1 MMNNSNDP
9 RRGPFRPI
17 NTLASP
23 QKPKFTLSADNKA
36 TLTPHTESSSSE
48 TDLDSLPCVTEFLP
62 AQASGYKGGR
72 QAVNRISFEENNR
85 GDSIVGDSSSLFEEE
100 DIEPLGFLPSPGAG
114 KSTVRNPQNVF
125 GAKVAPN
132 LRRNITGLRE
142 TAHSRNTMV
151 NQREASKP
159 NTQAQPPIPKALQDL
174 TNTPQFG
181 ETSPLR
187 NPLKK
192 DARKDEFSHLFNIP
206 KPNQARPE
214 HHRAQNSQQAQ
225 APPPFTIP
233 PKVHPFSQSNAASSR
248 SSYGSDIVEIPR
260 PVDFFPANQPQNSRV
275 PVEISKPGNYPTHTT
290 HPAPRPMYSSMG
302 GTHGFQPVNIFG
314 QRNIID
320 LTRKID
326 DNEFDPDAALREDQG
341 KFGAVDPFMYI
352 DAAKANENIKA
363 LLEGAFD
370 DDEDKIPRTRGRK
383 KKQQQNVTDDAT
395 NDLAEK
401 LQALDVKAK
410 EEEAK
415 AEAEEEDEEEDDG
428 SVEGLTVKLLPHQ
441 VDGVA
446 WMTDKEVGVRK
457 KNGVLPKGG
466 ILADDMGLGKT
477 IQSLALILSNPRPP
491 VDAPPENPKNKIPS
505 SVGKGTLVVAPL
517 ALIKQWES
525 EINTKV
531 LESHRLR
538 VLVHHGPSR
547 TKDFSKLKKYDV
559 VITTYNVLSSEH
571 SNSDERED
579 GVKAGCFGVH
589 WYRVILD
596 EAHSIKNRNAKMTK
610 ACYDLRSHYR
620 WCLTGTPMQNNL
632 DELQSL
638 IKFLRIKPYDE
649 LKNWKDS
656 ITGPMKN
663 GRGGLAMKRLQ
674 YFLKAFMKRRTKDV
688 LKKEGALNPGGKV
701 KEGGDKSGGFRIVA
715 RNIETVVAHFTPEE
729 HRFYN
734 RLASRAQDR
743 LEEMMGGEKADYIGA
758 LVLLLRLRQACNHP
772 ELIKSNVKNDKDA
785 LATGST
791 SPRGGGSQ
799 APRRSRDTEDKDV
812 DDIAAMF
819 GGLSVES
826 KKCDVCQANLSQSEV
841 AAGAL
846 RCEDC
851 ENDLSMS
858 QRKKHKHKHRSK
870 QHKSKKQSK
879 KHRETEKEESTSP
892 EPQKLARNRRVI
904 LDSDDEDEGE
914 GDWVVPL
921 SQQDVPDLGKAGG
934 TDDENAEGGGEWL
947 KSDDSETDGEGS
959 PVDKKKKGRKV
970 ISLELDDE
978 EEDPKSEPEG
988 EANSDSET
996 ESQSEPESGADS
1008 DTESDEESDSDPV
1021 YSASHLTPS
1030 TKIRHLLQI
1039 LEKETPDHKVIVFS
1053 QFTSMLDLIEPFLRR
1068 NGYIF
1073 TRYDGSMRNDHREAS
1088 LNKLRN
1094 DKKTRVLLC
1103 SLKCGSLGLNLTAA
1117 SRVVILEPFWN
1128 PFVEEQAIDRVH
1140 RLNQTVDV
1148 TVYKLTIASS
1158 VEARILD
1165 LQDAK
1170 RKLANAAIEGGK
1182 AVAKLSM
1189 KDIMDLFKRDAEF
1202 DTRHEREVELEHQ
1215 GLFERMRVLESP
1227 TKGADMGVT
1236 VTLKARKAGRKEGRS
1251 DDSVYGRR

>member
-1 MMNNSNDP
+1 MEIPRPANSFP
-9 RRGPFRPI
+9 P
-17 NTLASP
+17 
-23 QKPKFTLSADNKA
+23 
-36 TLTPHTESSSSE
+36 
-48 TDLDSLPCVTEFLP
+48 
-62 AQASGYKGGR
+62 
-72 QAVNRISFEENNR
+72 
-85 GDSIVGDSSSLFEEE
+85 
-100 DIEPLGFLPSPGAG
+100 
-114 KSTVRNPQNVF
+114 NP
-125 GAKVAPN
+125 P
-132 LRRNITGLRE
+132 
-142 TAHSRNTMV
+142 
-151 NQREASKP
+151 
-159 NTQAQPPIPKALQDL
+159 
-174 TNTPQFG
+174 
-181 ETSPLR
+181 
-187 NPLKK
+187 
-192 DARKDEFSHLFNIP
+192 
-206 KPNQARPE
+206 
-214 HHRAQNSQQAQ
+214 QNSQ
-225 APPPFTIP
+225 AP
-233 PKVHPFSQSNAASSR
+233 
-248 SSYGSDIVEIPR
+248 VEIPR
-260 PVDFFPANQPQNSRV
+260 P
-275 PVEISKPGNYPTHTT
+275 GNYPTYTT
-290 HPAPRPMYSSMG
+290 QPAPRPVYSSMG
-302 GTHGFQPVNIFG
+302 GTHGFQPVNFFE
-314 QRNIID
+314 QRNAID
-320 LTRKID
+320 LTKKND
-326 DNEFDPDAALREDQG
+326 DDEFDPDAALREGQD
-341 KFGAVDPFMYI
+341 KFGAVDPYMYV

-370 DDEDKIPRTRGRK
+370 DEEEKIRRTRGRK
-383 KKQQQNVTDDAT
+383 KKQQQQKVEDADT
-395 NDLAEK
+395 NALAKK
-401 LQALDVKAK
+401 LQALDMKAEEK
-410 EEEAK
+410 EAE
-415 AEAEEEDEEEDDG
+415 AEAEEDDEEDDG

-446 WMTDKEVGVRK
+446 WMTNKEVGVRK

-491 VDAPPENPKNKIPS
+491 VDTPSDNPKNKIAS

-531 LESHRLR
+531 LKSHSLR

-547 TKDFSKLKKYDV
+547 TKDFSKLKNYDV

-579 GVKAGCFGVH
+579 GLKAGCFGVH

-663 GRGGLAMKRLQ
+663 GRGVLAMKRLQ

-701 KEGGDKSGGFRIVA
+701 KEGGDGSGGFRIVA
-715 RNIETVVAHFTPEE
+715 RNIETVLAHFTPEE
-729 HRFYN
+729 RRFYD

-743 LEEMMGGEKADYIGA
+743 LEEMMGDEKADYIGA

-791 SPRGGGSQ
+791 SPRGAGSQ
-799 APRRSRDTEDKDV
+799 TRRSRDTADKDV
-812 DDIAAMF
+812 DDMAAML
-819 GGLSVES
+819 GGLSVET
-826 KKCDVCQANLSQSEV
+826 KKCDVCQATLNQSEM

-858 QRKKHKHKHRSK
+858 QKKHKHKHRSK
-870 QHKSKKQSK
+870 RHKSKKESK
-879 KHRETEKEESTSP
+879 KHRDTKKEESASP
-892 EPQKLARNRRVI
+892 EPQRLARNRRVI
-904 LDSDDEDEGE
+904 LDSDGEDEGE
-914 GDWVVPL
+914 GDWVVPT
-921 SQQDVPDLGKAGG
+921 SQQKVPDLGKAGG
-934 TDDENAEGGGEWL
+934 TDDEDAEGGGEWL
-947 KSDDSETDGEGS
+947 ESNDSETNDEGS
-959 PVDKKKKGRKV
+959 TVGQKKKSKKV
-970 ISLELDDE
+970 ISLESDDGQ
-978 EEDPKSEPEG
+978 EDSESEPEG
-988 EANSDSET
+988 ESDSNSNSET
-996 ESQSEPESGADS
+996 EPES
-1008 DTESDEESDSDPV
+1008 ESEEESDSDPV

-1068 NGYIF
+1068 NGYVF

-1094 DKKTRVLLC
+1094 DKRTRVLLC

-1170 RKLANAAIEGGK
+1170 RKLASAAIEGGK

-1189 KDIMDLFKRDAEF
+1189 KDIMNLFKRDAEF
-1202 DTRHEREVELEHQ
+1202 DTRHEREAELEHQ

-1227 TKGADMGVT
+1227 KGGVDMGIT
-1236 VTLKARKAGRKEGRS
+1236 VMAKGRKAGGREGRS